1 MQLWLK
7 LPMLLMTLLI
17 LDLAFLSYRRRGR
30 CHTLL
35 APLRSYYGRKLRCT
49 TIDPDL
55 FWRVRRMSMLL
66 FLVSL
71 VLLPG
76 GAPWRLLLHLLF
88 LFLPELWLLSA
99 YSFSAKDRQK
109 EIRFLK
115 RLFILNGSVEP
126 CCFSEVIGILQAH
139 AYYLKDTLNL
149 ICRERERNNADM
161 LEVYKKIDREVGDLE
176 LRLFLEKISQAD
188 RIHFSEGVRSMQT
201 DLNISKLI
209 RQREARR
216 RKESIELSGIFCGMA
231 LAGLLTYA
239 MLLPW
244 LNGSVL
250 LLPG

>member
-1 MQLWLK
+1 MRLGIK
-7 LPMLLMTLLI
+7 LPLFLLALLL
-17 LDLAFLSYRRRGR
+17 LDLAFLSYIRQGR
-30 CHTLL
+30 CYSLL
-35 APLRSYYGRKLRCT
+35 IPLRRYYNRKLHCAT
-49 TIDPDL
+49 VDPVM
-55 FWRVRRMSMLL
+55 FWRVRKMSILL
-66 FLVSL
+66 FVLGL
-71 VLLPG
+71 ALLPG
-76 GAPWRLLLHLLF
+76 WGSWGVPLPFLLLLL
-88 LFLPELWLLSA
+88 PDLWIVTA

-126 CCFSEVIGILQAH
+126 CSFTEVMGILQDH
-139 AYYLKDTLNL
+139 AYYLKDTFNL
-149 ICRERERNNADM
+149 ICRERERNNLDM

-201 DLNISKLI
+201 DLSISKLI

-231 LAGLLTYA
+231 LAGVLTYA

-244 LNGSVL
+244 LSGSAFL
-250 LLPG
+250 FPS